1 MLRLESLSCG
11 YGDMTAVHELT
22 LGIPGGEITVMLGA
36 NGAGK
41 SSTIM
46 CIAGHVCIIS
56 GKILY
61 DEKDITHAAPME
73 RVKSGIA
80 VVPEGRRLFPS
91 LTVKE
96 NLIVGGYSRPKER
109 SRNSI
114 DHVLNLFP
122 RLGDRLKQTAGS
134 LSGGE
139 QQMLSIGRAMMSNP
153 QLLLIDELSLGLMPK
168 IIDLCYDAII
178 ELKKSGV
185 TILIVEQ
192 STQRALDVAD
202 WVCVLESGKE
212 VWQGTAAKA
221 RDNAALIDTLLGL
234 REEAQMSI
242 HQAEKS
248 FGKSG
253 I

>member
-11 YGDMTAVHELT
+11 YGEMTAVHELT
-22 LGIPGGEITVMLGA
+22 LDIPDGEITAMLGA

-46 CIAGHVCIIS
+46 CIAGHVTVIGGRVIYD
-56 GKILY
+56 GK
-61 DEKDITHAAPME
+61 EITHAAPME
-73 RVKSGIA
+73 RVRSGIA

-96 NLIVGGYSRPKER
+96 NLVVGAYSQPKENYR
-109 SRNSI
+109 DRL

-122 RLGDRLKQTAGS
+122 RLGDRLKQLAGS

-168 IIDLCYDAII
+168 TIDLCYEAIS
-178 ELKKSGV
+178 ELKKSGL

-192 STQRALDVAD
+192 STQRALEVAD
-202 WVCVLESGKE
+202 RVCVLESGKE
-212 VWQGTAAKA
+212 VWQGTAEKA

-234 REEAQMSI
+234 QEE
-242 HQAEKS
+242 
-248 FGKSG
+248 
-253 I
+253 